1 MSDSF
6 CLIHQNMSIFNGGFL
21 DCPYCKIEKLKA
33 EIKFLRSWE
42 VGHKGRRNLLR
53 QYRELADDD
62 PNLPAY
68 FEDLL
73 ADYEEVLRELDWK
86 KKEEDEGEED
96 DGNED

>member
-1 MSDSF
+1 M
-6 CLIHQNMSIFNGGFL
+6 
-21 DCPYCKIEKLKA
+21 
-33 EIKFLRSWE
+33 
-42 VGHKGRRNLLR
+42 LR